1 MAEIKCNKCGAPIPF
16 EAGDKFVKCSH
27 CDTQIYIDK
36 SGAGFYY
43 IIPFFIDQAGALG
56 TFKRWAAGSKT
67 AKDLDKLAQIVS
79 QKQEYF
85 PIYLFRRDVG
95 DNEKVSV
102 EPAKSTTLPGL
113 HNLKVPAGNMKV
125 FDQSYN
131 AGSVELLKP
140 DMDMTA
146 YLPNLP
152 GTAKEQAL
160 VYFPLWML
168 KYSFGGKQYDL
179 VVDGS
184 SGEMFVA
191 DFPAR
196 KGAPYL
202 LIAAGAFGVFLL
214 EGLMGFIAA
223 WLISPLAWAGAIPLM
238 LVTVPFM
245 FIVAY
250 EVVRRY

>member
-43 IIPFFIDQAGALG
+43 IMPFMLGQPDALG
-56 TFKRWAAGSKT
+56 TFKRWAAGPMA

-79 QKQEYF
+79 LKQQYF
-85 PIYLFRRDVG
+85 PVYLFRRDVG
-95 DNEKVSV
+95 GSEKVSV

-113 HNLKVPAGNMKV
+113 HNLKVPAGDMKI
-125 FDQSYN
+125 FDQNYS
-131 AGSVELLKP
+131 AGGVELLKP

-152 GTAKEQAL
+152 GAAKEQAL
-160 VYFPLWML
+160 VYFPLWMV

-179 VVDGS
+179 IVDGS
-184 SGEMFVA
+184 SGETFVG

-196 KGAPYL
+196 MGAPYL
-202 LIAAGAFGVFLL
+202 LIAAGAFGIFLI
-214 EGLMGFIAA
+214 EGLLGLIGFWICAFP
-223 WLISPLAWAGAIPLM
+223 IM
-238 LVTVPFM
+238 LVTIP
-245 FIVAY
+245 IVFLGAY
-250 EVVRRY
+250 SVVRRF